1 MNFPVR
7 TTAQGEKK
15 KHGERRSAR
24 RRRGK
29 KIGSKRDPSSRKALL
44 WMTAKNGLGEK
55 RKAGGGAG
63 STSIYLKRRVAPPV
77 LDGFFD
83 SFPRRRGSFG
93 ATLANGIRSRSSLR
107 FGMTCFFLVG
117 KSIELAV
124 TKLGRGAVA
133 LGGVG

>member
-1 MNFPVR
+1 MVIV
-7 TTAQGEKK
+7 AEMGWGE
-15 KHGERRSAR
+15 
-24 RRRGK
+24 
-29 KIGSKRDPSSRKALL
+29 IFGSKRGAKDLTQRKAEGTESVGQED
-44 WMTAKNGLGEK
+44 WVEERSFVAE
-55 RKAGGGAG
+55 GAPLDDG
-63 STSIYLKRRVAPPV
+63 QRRFGWQDQAA
-77 LDGFFD
+77 
-83 SFPRRRGSFG
+83 RRRGSFG